1 MQKISSIRSPFIVLE
16 KENVDTDQI
25 IPARFLKVSGRGG
38 LGRWLFAGWR
48 FRGDDEGR
56 PEPGF
61 VLNQPAAREA
71 SILVAGDNFGC
82 GSSRE
87 HAPWAL
93 LDYGFRAVVSTSIA
107 DIFKANSL
115 KNGLLPIE
123 VSEDFYATAFAAARG
138 FIEIDLESCQIR
150 LIGGPSEEFT
160 MEEFARQCLLRG
172 IDELDYLLEHDE
184 AITRFEER
192 RRMIDGSS

>member
-1 MQKISSIRSPFIVLE
+1 MEKISSIQSSFIVLE

-48 FRGDDEGR
+48 FQDDDEGR

-61 VLNQPAAREA
+61 VLNQPADQDAA
-71 SILVAGDNFGC
+71 ILVAGGNFGC

-107 DIFKANSL
+107 EIFTANSL

-123 VSEDFYATAFAAARG
+123 VSEDFCAAAFAAARG
-138 FIEIDLESCQIR
+138 SIEIDLESCRIK
-150 LIGGPSEEFT
+150 LIGGPSEKFAL
-160 MEEFARQCLLRG
+160 EEFARQCLMRG
-172 IDELDYLLEHDE
+172 IDELDYLLEQNE
-184 AITRFEER
+184 AISRFEER
-192 RRMIDGSS
+192 RRMSDGSS

>member
-1 MQKISSIRSPFIVLE
+1 MDKISSIRAPFVVLE
-16 KENVDTDQI
+16 KDNVDTDQI

-48 FRGDDEGR
+48 FQNDDESR
-56 PEPGF
+56 PKPHF
-61 VLNQPAAREA
+61 VLNQPAAQDA
-71 SILVAGDNFGC
+71 AILVAGNNFGC

-93 LDYGFRAVVSTSIA
+93 LDYGFLAVISTSIA

-123 VSEDFYATAFAAARG
+123 VSAEFCAAAFAAATG
-138 FIEIDLESCQIR
+138 SIDINLESCRIE
-150 LIGGPSEEFT
+150 LIGGPSEKFAL
-160 MEEFARQCLLRG
+160 EEFARQCLMRG
-172 IDELDYLLEHDE
+172 IDELDYLLQHEA
-184 AITRFEER
+184 AITEFEEQR
-192 RRMIDGSS
+192 RVSEAHS